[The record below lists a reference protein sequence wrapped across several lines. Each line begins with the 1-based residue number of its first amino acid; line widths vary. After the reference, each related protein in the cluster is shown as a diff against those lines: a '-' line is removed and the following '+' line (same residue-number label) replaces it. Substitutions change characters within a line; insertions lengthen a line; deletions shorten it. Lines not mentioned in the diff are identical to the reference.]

1 MRALECTQLNSSFI
15 FSAYLP
21 FCFFFL
27 RLCLDNLRTVTCLP
41 QYNDTAHYLSKSV
54 CESASGKWRHFLHL
68 PCEKEKSGLVDA
80 AAPLLVRRIIFQD
93 VQSRVRSDNF
103 DPFIT
108 TDCDAARSAAYSLLI
123 TIHMHLRGKELVI
136 FSSII
141 LRAIHQT
148 TVRAWALFSIPF
160 VRRLRSLTRTC

>member
-21 FCFFFL
+21 FYVFFFCASAWIIYG
-27 RLCLDNLRTVTCLP
+27 RLLAYLNTMTLHITC
-41 QYNDTAHYLSKSV
+41 HKSV

-148 TVRAWALFSIPF
+148 TACAHGLSFSFPLCAACAL
-160 VRRLRSLTRTC
+160 

>member
-1 MRALECTQLNSSFI
+1 MFFCCASAWIIYGRLL
-15 FSAYLP
+15 AYLNTMT
-21 FCFFFL
+21 L
-27 RLCLDNLRTVTCLP
+27 HITC
-41 QYNDTAHYLSKSV
+41 HKSV

-80 AAPLLVRRIIFQD
+80 AAPLGSGIIFQD
-93 VQSRVRSDNF
+93 VQSRVRNDNF

-141 LRAIHQT
+141 LRAIHQI
-148 TVRAWALFSIPF
+148 RCAHGLSFSFPLCAACAL
-160 VRRLRSLTRTC
+160 